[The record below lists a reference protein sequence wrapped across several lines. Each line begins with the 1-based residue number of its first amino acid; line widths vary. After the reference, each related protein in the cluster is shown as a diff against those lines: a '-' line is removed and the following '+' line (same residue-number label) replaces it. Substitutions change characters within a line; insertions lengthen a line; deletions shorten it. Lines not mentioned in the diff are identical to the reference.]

1 MMKSYLQILQDSLDK
16 KLELLIRIEEKSL
29 EQAAML
35 KNSEVDLAVVDAN
48 MDEKAELIEEV
59 LSIDNGFESIYEKIR
74 EQLIA
79 NKENFK
85 DEIKNLK
92 AQIERVTEKSASIQA
107 IEARNKAQMEVVFN
121 SQKKSLQGKR
131 NAMSVARDYYQNMNN
146 VKHVTPQFLDRKK

>member
-1 MMKSYLQILQDSLDK
+1 MKSYLQILHDSLDK

-35 KNSEVDLAVVDAN
+35 KNPEVDLDAVDTN
-48 MDEKAELIEEV
+48 MDEKAELIKEV
-59 LSIDNGFESIYEKIR
+59 LSLDNGFESIYEKIR

-79 NKENFK
+79 DKENYK
-85 DEIKNLK
+85 DEIKTLK
-92 AQIERVTEKSASIQA
+92 VLIEKVTERSTSIQA
-107 IEARNKAQMEVVFN
+107 VEARNKAQMEMFFN
-121 SQKKSLQGKR
+121 TQKKGLQSKR